1 MTFDDWCA
9 NHGVYLNDNDD
20 AARAARLMARHAWD
34 AAVAES
40 AKLCEPKI
48 MRLWVLEG
56 VLTDYTDGMVCVL
69 ARDEVEAW
77 AMLEK
82 KDATAWA
89 ALRGWPEEPDTRP
102 LDELP
107 TRFRCVDTPEAFTCW
122 GGG

>member
-1 MTFDDWCA
+1 MA
-9 NHGVYLNDNDD
+9 QNSPAVGAPLD
-20 AARAARLMARHAWD
+20 AP
-34 AAVAES
+34 V
-40 AKLCEPKI
+40 

-69 ARDEVEAW
+69 ARDELEAW

-82 KDATAWA
+82 KDSTAWSV
-89 ALRGWPEEPDTRP
+89 LRDWPSEPDMRP

-107 TRFRCVDTPEAFTCW
+107 LRFRCVDAPEAFVCW

>member
-1 MTFDDWCA
+1 MNETEQP
-9 NHGVYLNDNDD
+9 
-20 AARAARLMARHAWD
+20 
-34 AAVAES
+34 AVAGPV
-40 AKLCEPKI
+40 EPTV

-82 KDATAWA
+82 KDRTAWSL
-89 ALRGWPEEPDTRP
+89 LRGWPSEPDTRP
-102 LDELP
+102 LDELA
-107 TRFRCVDTPEAFTCW
+107 TRFRCVDTPEAFVCW

>member
-1 MTFDDWCA
+1 MSNTTLQPA
-9 NHGVYLNDNDD
+9 ITGQVGP
-20 AARAARLMARHAWD
+20 
-34 AAVAES
+34 AV
-40 AKLCEPKI
+40 

-77 AMLEK
+77 ALLKK
-82 KDATAWA
+82 KDLVAWA
-89 ALRGWPEEPDTRP
+89 CVRGWPTEPDTRQ

-107 TRFRCVDTPEAFTCW
+107 TRFRRVDTPEALVCW